1 MTYQKQ
7 QRVQESQTHWLK
19 QNKIRAF
26 YNCILSSNLH
36 EGCLALYQMAGLG
49 KLKPNTVLL
58 GFKNNWKLA
67 SVGEVEEYVKIVQD
81 AFEFNMGVC
90 IFRLRAGFDTTEK
103 SVQSFLDKTN
113 HLTLTPRPSVDV
125 PARQQSGNPL
135 ESQPLLGR
143 VEEEVGSRLSRRV
156 SSSVQLVPPSHASV
170 YVDLGMST
178 YHKPSSGEL
187 VMVLLVLP
195 HFTPC
200 VSTAVLSPI
209 NDSQASVNSYAAAIE
224 EGEVDLASNHSNEDT
239 PTDPTYKVVTM
250 PSRFS
255 QNQGEGTIDVYWL
268 YDDGGLSLLLPYL
281 LSQNSKWSRCQLRIF
296 TASSTRHIDSATLR
310 CGGRGCGC
318 GVADTSIING
328 NGCLCV

>member
-255 QNQGEGTIDVYWL
+255 QNQG
-268 YDDGGLSLLLPYL
+268 
-281 LSQNSKWSRCQLRIF
+281 
-296 TASSTRHIDSATLR
+296 
-310 CGGRGCGC
+310 RGNHRR
-318 GVADTSIING
+318 V
-328 NGCLCV
+328 LVVR